1 MMVCKMKFGSEGA
14 TSLNAICQIV
24 NPHNLSIPNSWL
36 ELGEIILVRYLKALA
51 LRSLIN
57 LTTLILI
64 KLKLKFQRYSRLIR
78 LTQLIYHQYLLHW
91 IINMLL
97 WHTIQAIECL
107 GVICWLGLE
116 HFIVSNN
123 HLFMALGS
131 WCRFKSNVL
140 CCGCCSKMVALIHV
154 PLSLLPGVKSIFW
167 VYFQLVSIRPH
178 LVDVRWSWRTF
189 YLNVLTKQWIIFG
202 FALWIRRFRF
212 CFIIYFVVFFLMK
225 DLTSLLCHS

>member
-1 MMVCKMKFGSEGA
+1 
-14 TSLNAICQIV
+14 
-24 NPHNLSIPNSWL
+24 
-36 ELGEIILVRYLKALA
+36 
-51 LRSLIN
+51 
-57 LTTLILI
+57 
-64 KLKLKFQRYSRLIR
+64 
-78 LTQLIYHQYLLHW
+78 
-91 IINMLL
+91 MLL
-97 WHTIQAIECL
+97 RHTIQATESL
-107 GVICWLGLE
+107 GVIRWLGLE

-140 CCGCCSKMVALIHV
+140 CCSCCSKMVALIHV

-189 YLNVLTKQWIIFG
+189 YWNVLTKQWIIFG

-225 DLTSLLCHS
+225 DLTSLLCHSLKVRLFYSLMLILEYVKFMQDQEFEVYFLIRKEKSKVRKHHL